1 MQSQFDLN
9 GGWTGGKMCFLNF
22 LTSMKKV
29 EHYTPSLATVFPS
42 NNCLDKK
49 QLNELKKGITSRL
62 AADKPK
68 REKKKVL
75 HSFTGGGGRKFSDK
89 QKKNKGAG
97 PLVQT
102 LRGPE
107 KFSDKQQKKRRK
119 KRRQRKGPYFP
130 SAYPPNHKPQRG
142 PEKIES
148 TRGDTSDRGCQ
159 QGGRGPGGQKASPFC
174 NCSYEELLFSTF
186 FYGGIP
192 LPTPPLAARLEILGV
207 FTLSG
212 TQERPLPKFY
222 HKLMLNSVNVF
233 LFQECIVKLAGPYVE
248 KIVKFR
254 DALNLSQTPHSPTTA
269 IAYFD
274 KNKENAHM
282 LPPERKKRVCRWK
295 LIYM

>member
-1 MQSQFDLN
+1 
-9 GGWTGGKMCFLNF
+9 MCFLNF

-107 KFSDKQQKKRRK
+107 KFSDKQKKKKKKKTKKRSLLPVCPSPQPQTTKGAGKDRK
-119 KRRQRKGPYFP
+119 HTRR
-130 SAYPPNHKPQRG
+130 H
-142 PEKIES
+142 
-148 TRGDTSDRGCQ
+148 
-159 QGGRGPGGQKASPFC
+159 
-174 NCSYEELLFSTF
+174 L
-186 FYGGIP
+186 
-192 LPTPPLAARLEILGV
+192 
-207 FTLSG
+207 
-212 TQERPLPKFY
+212 
-222 HKLMLNSVNVF
+222 
-233 LFQECIVKLAGPYVE
+233 
-248 KIVKFR
+248 
-254 DALNLSQTPHSPTTA
+254 
-269 IAYFD
+269 
-274 KNKENAHM
+274 
-282 LPPERKKRVCRWK
+282 
-295 LIYM
+295 